1 MVSHL
6 GTFFLVSAV
15 VIVTPGPDTAL
26 TIRNTLFGGRRGG
39 VFTAIGVSTGQAT
52 WAIGAAAGVTA
63 ILQTAHVVSDVV
75 RLAGAAYLIFLGAQA
90 LRATWK
96 ADRETIQV
104 PAGRLSSRLAGPV
117 ALRQGLVSNLT
128 NPKMAIF
135 FTSLLPQFAAPGA
148 RAFVAL
154 LSLGFAFSVMTLA
167 WLTSYAVVVAKIG
180 DFLRGPAVRRVLE
193 ALTGMALIG
202 LGLQIAWELG

>member
-1 MVSHL
+1 
-6 GTFFLVSAV
+6 
-15 VIVTPGPDTAL
+15 
-26 TIRNTLFGGRRGG
+26 
-39 VFTAIGVSTGQAT
+39 
-52 WAIGAAAGVTA
+52 
-63 ILQTAHVVSDVV
+63 
-75 RLAGAAYLIFLGAQA
+75 
-90 LRATWK
+90 
-96 ADRETIQV
+96 
-104 PAGRLSSRLAGPV
+104 LSSRLAGPV